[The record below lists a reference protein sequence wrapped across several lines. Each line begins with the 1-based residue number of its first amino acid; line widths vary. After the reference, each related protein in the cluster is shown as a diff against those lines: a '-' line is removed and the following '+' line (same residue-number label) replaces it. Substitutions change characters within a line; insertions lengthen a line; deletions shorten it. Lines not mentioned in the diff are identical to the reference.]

1 MGQQGHTYQ
10 PGCDTAAPAHT
21 GLSKAVQA
29 PLWRL
34 GLDGSKAGTELEP
47 LAVQGWAPGVPGC
60 LPESLVGL
68 LLGIWALGWPPGL
81 GKDCREMKAG
91 SLERLLDPITAEAV
105 SSWSDGFSWSKDAD
119 GEGEVGE
126 EGDGEREAGE
136 GALDDEGEPE
146 AAGNT
151 RGEAGGEA
159 EPAAV
164 EVGELGVCVAGC
176 WAAEDFLQGRKEQ
189 KYEGGWLL
197 DRAGPQDT
205 GPPCAHPQAQWQG
218 AWPLPIP
225 SWPRTTRHGHPG
237 PRPALGPKARLVTSW
252 GLQPE
257 AAGGGLAGQPQLHT
271 DPICTFQSLAFCAH
285 LEAPTLTGQVGT
297 TRCPQP

>member
-1 MGQQGHTYQ
+1 MCRGF
-10 PGCDTAAPAHT
+10 
-21 GLSKAVQA
+21 
-29 PLWRL
+29 
-34 GLDGSKAGTELEP
+34 
-47 LAVQGWAPGVPGC
+47 
-60 LPESLVGL
+60 PESLVGL

-136 GALDDEGEPE
+136 GALDDEGEPA

-176 WAAEDFLQGRKEQ
+176 WADEDFLGPWPVEALLLGATLQGS
-189 KYEGGWLL
+189 W
-197 DRAGPQDT
+197 AGAALRPRRFWVR
-205 GPPCAHPQAQWQG
+205 CS
-218 AWPLPIP
+218 
-225 SWPRTTRHGHPG
+225 SWHWVPR
-237 PRPALGPKARLVTSW
+237 
-252 GLQPE
+252 
-257 AAGGGLAGQPQLHT
+257 
-271 DPICTFQSLAFCAH
+271 
-285 LEAPTLTGQVGT
+285 GQVLPREKSGHSSV
-297 TRCPQP
+297 CFFLHCAPSGQ